1 MTGQHS
7 FAELLQILGA
17 VASKDICHFDHGD
30 QSRLMSLLIFVWTY
44 TLLPWDRCKID
55 KCRANTLVTQ
65 QRLNY
70 AQMDTG
76 LQKMSG
82 ARMPQRVAVYVLA
95 YMRLP
100 EGCREAALHTAFGN
114 G

>member
-1 MTGQHS
+1 MY
-7 FAELLQILGA
+7 I
-17 VASKDICHFDHGD
+17 
-30 QSRLMSLLIFVWTY
+30 Y
-44 TLLPWDRCKID
+44 

-65 QRLNY
+65 QQLNY

-76 LQKMSG
+76 LQKMG
-82 ARMPQRVAVYVLA
+82 GVRMPQRVAIYLLA

-100 EGCREAALHTAFGN
+100 ESCREAALHAAFGD